1 MDIDIKII
9 QKLRQETGAGML
21 DCQKALQESK
31 GDLEEAKRILR
42 KKGKK
47 IANQKENRE
56 TRAGLIEAYIHAG
69 GKVGAMIE
77 LTCETDFVARNEEF
91 KNLAHDLAMQVAATN
106 PLYLTPEDIPEEVLE
121 KEKEIIKDQLPDDK
135 KKPEIIDKIIQGKL
149 DKYFSEVCLLKQPFI
164 KDDKL
169 TIEDLIA
176 NKIAKIGENIKRKRF
191 VRFSLS

>member
-56 TRAGLIEAYIHAG
+56 TKAGLIEAYIHAG

-176 NKIAKIGENIKRKRF
+176 NKIAKIGENIKIKRF

>member
-169 TIEDLIA
+169 IIEDLIA
-176 NKIAKIGENIKRKRF
+176 NKIAKIGENIKIKRF

>member
-56 TRAGLIEAYIHAG
+56 TKAGLIEAYIHAG

-121 KEKEIIKDQLPDDK
+121 KEKEIIKDQLSDDK

-176 NKIAKIGENIKRKRF
+176 NKIAKIGENIKIKRF

>member
-176 NKIAKIGENIKRKRF
+176 NKIAKIGENIKIKRF